1 MRPTENI
8 KKLIRNVPVK
18 TNAERDKAVLN
29 DVLDALGKSIRTKS
43 GIPYSNIW
51 RKIMKSQIT
60 KLTTAAVIIVA
71 VVLSITILNQSAT
84 PAWAIEQ
91 TIEAIEGFRAI
102 YGSGITVDENGEE
115 FEAEFWAR
123 PNKDGTG
130 SGDFRM
136 EAKGGQVIVVNE
148 QQNVTYKYDP
158 GKNVV
163 LVESGN
169 RSSWRPWADGK
180 FFRTMKDWC
189 EDWQEK
195 YGEDE
200 STGRD
205 CVFVT
210 AKNLESN
217 QSFEFQFD
225 LETKMPVRAKGWFNT
240 DFKGKPTHE
249 IDKIVYNPILP
260 EGVFDFEIPNAAK
273 VIDRTKD

>member
-8 KKLIRNVPVK
+8 KKLIRNVPVN
-18 TNAERDKAVLN
+18 TNTERDHEVLN
-29 DVLDALGKSIRTKS
+29 DVLNTLEKSNNLQS
-43 GIPYSNIW
+43 ADNQPNLW
-51 RKIMKSQIT
+51 RLIMKSQIT
-60 KLTTAAVIIVA
+60 KLATAAVIIIA
-71 VVLSITILNQSAT
+71 VVLSITILNKSAT

-102 YGSGITVDENGEE
+102 YGSGIKVDENGEE
-115 FEAEFWAR
+115 FEFELWAR

-136 EAKGGQVIVVNE
+136 APKGGQVIVVNE

-169 RSSWRPWADGK
+169 RFHWRPWANGK
-180 FFRTMKDWC
+180 YFRTMKDIC
-189 EDWQEK
+189 GDWREE

-210 AKNLESN
+210 ARNLESN

-225 LETKMPVRAKGWFNT
+225 LETKMPVRAKGWFNS
-240 DFKGKPTHE
+240 DFKGKPTYE
-249 IDKIVYNPILP
+249 VDNIVYNPILP
-260 EGVFDFEIPNAAK
+260 EGVFDFEIPNDAK

>member
-8 KKLIRNVPVK
+8 KKLIRNVPVN
-18 TNAERDKAVLN
+18 TNTERDHEVLN
-29 DVLDALGKSIRTKS
+29 DVLNTLEKSNNLQLVDNQ
-43 GIPYSNIW
+43 PNLW
-51 RKIMKSQIT
+51 RLIMKSQIT
-60 KLTTAAVIIVA
+60 KLTTVAVIIVA

-91 TIEAIEGFRAI
+91 TIKAIEGFRAI

-115 FEAEFWAR
+115 CEFEFWAR

-130 SGDFRM
+130 SGDIRM
-136 EAKGGQVIVVNE
+136 EPKGGQVIVVNE
-148 QQNVTYKYDP
+148 QQNITHKYDP

-163 LVESGN
+163 LVESGI
-169 RSSWRPWADGK
+169 RFSGRPWADGK
-180 FFRTMKDWC
+180 FFRKMKDIC

-225 LETKMPVRAKGWFNT
+225 LETKMPVRAKGWFNS
-240 DFKGKPTHE
+240 DFKGKPTYE
-249 IDKIVYNPILP
+249 VDNIVYNPILP